1 MADQTSI
8 ELLRLALNVSATQ
21 QRLAL
26 ENIAAS
32 NTDSLQYKSLDFS
45 TVLMQLQNETSDI
58 RRQISGDISNNWET
72 IEQDMTELNFKEIK
86 LDEEVAL
93 SLKAAGNYQKMVE
106 LMNRKM
112 GLMKLSVSG
121 GKR

>member
-32 NTDSLQYKSLDFS
+32 NTDSLQYKSIDFS

>member
-8 ELLRLALNVSATQ
+8 ELLRLAMNVSSSQ
-21 QRLAL
+21 QRLTI
-26 ENIAAS
+26 ENIASS
-32 NTDSLQYKSLDFS
+32 NSGSLEYRSLDFS
-45 TVLMQLQNETSDI
+45 TVLSQLQNETSVGRYEMSKSLSD
-58 RRQISGDISNNWET
+58 NWKL
-72 IEQDMTELNFKEIK
+72 IEPDMIESKFKEVK

-106 LMNRKM
+106 LMNRKI